1 LTQIFPAAKKTAG
14 KIFGVK
20 YVMWTPALG
29 RDGVFMNINEMNNFF
44 VNMKNLSSKMNE
56 LKIKTPGTMNVAEI
70 MNRHHLENQHS
81 NIIAF
86 LVNPSEIHNH
96 PEYGSL
102 FLNMLK
108 EKGLGIEGKEIY
120 KVFRENSTDELRRMD
135 IFIETDSDFIIIEN
149 KINAGDQ
156 ENQIKDYV
164 EYVKKHY
171 EVSNNVFVC
180 YLTKFGVEP
189 SEKSITKEQLNILR
203 KNNQFVSLSYSD
215 DVLNWLNELKVKEN
229 EDVLKSG
236 IIQYIDVVKEI
247 SNKREKGFNMN
258 YEIAKELFGEYGKLD
273 RNSLKEKLHAIY
285 DFQNNIN
292 LVLYINLFEDIFKE
306 GKGKIS
312 LINSE
317 KTDYKNPTEWAKDV
331 LENPIKL
338 GIRYSSDKHII
349 DFFVRDLVSN
359 KFVIASNTDDI
370 TSDYGNTIDEEGYK
384 QARELN
390 SWFLKAILDT
400 NNWEKDN
407 KLSTHVVRNWFEIK

>member
-1 LTQIFPAAKKTAG
+1 
-14 KIFGVK
+14 
-20 YVMWTPALG
+20 
-29 RDGVFMNINEMNNFF
+29 MNINEMNNFF

-96 PEYGSL
+96 PEYGYL

-120 KVFRENSTDELRRMD
+120 KVFRENSTDEFRRMD

-312 LINSE
+312 LISSE

>member
-1 LTQIFPAAKKTAG
+1 
-14 KIFGVK
+14 
-20 YVMWTPALG
+20 MWTPALG

>member
-1 LTQIFPAAKKTAG
+1 
-14 KIFGVK
+14 
-20 YVMWTPALG
+20 
-29 RDGVFMNINEMNNFF
+29 MNINEMNNFF
-44 VNMKNLSSKMNE
+44 VNMKNLSSRMNQ

-189 SEKSITKEQLNILR
+189 SEKSITKEQLDILR
-203 KNNQFVSLSYSD
+203 ENNQFVSLSYSD

-292 LVLYINLFEDIFKE
+292 LVLYINLFEDIFRE
-306 GKGKIS
+306 GKDKIS
-312 LINSE
+312 LICSE
-317 KTDYKNPTEWAKDV
+317 KCNYKTIEEWEKDV
-331 LENPIKL
+331 LENPRKI
-338 GIRYSSDKHII
+338 GIRFNSDNRII
-349 DFFVRDLVSN
+349 DFFVSDLNSN
-359 KFVIASNTDDI
+359 KFIIASNTDEID
-370 TSDYGNTIDEEGYK
+370 SDYGNKIDEEGYK
-384 QARELN
+384 QARELA
-390 SWFLKAILDT
+390 SWFIKAIFDT
-400 NNWEKDN
+400 NYWEDGVET
-407 KLSTHVVRNWFEIK
+407 KLSTHIVKNWFGIE

>member
-1 LTQIFPAAKKTAG
+1 
-14 KIFGVK
+14 
-20 YVMWTPALG
+20 
-29 RDGVFMNINEMNNFF
+29 MNINEMNNFF
-44 VNMKNLSSKMNE
+44 INMKNLSSKINDQR
-56 LKIKTPGTMNVAEI
+56 IKTPGTMNVAEI

-108 EKGLGIEGKEIY
+108 EKGVGIEGKEIY

-180 YLTKFGVEP
+180 YLTKFGVDP
-189 SEKSITKEQLNILR
+189 SEKSISKEQLDILR
-203 KNNQFVSLSYSD
+203 ENNQFVSLSYSD

-292 LVLYINLFEDIFKE
+292 LVLYINLFEDIFRE
-306 GKGKIS
+306 GKDKIS
-312 LINSE
+312 LICSE
-317 KTDYKNPTEWAKDV
+317 KCNYKTIEEWEKDV
-331 LENPIKL
+331 LENPRKI
-338 GIRYSSDKHII
+338 GIRFNSDNRII
-349 DFFVRDLVSN
+349 DFFVSDLNSN
-359 KFVIASNTDDI
+359 KFIIASNTDEID
-370 TSDYGNTIDEEGYK
+370 SDYGNKIDEEGYK
-384 QARELN
+384 QARELA
-390 SWFLKAILDT
+390 SWFIKAIFDT
-400 NNWEKDN
+400 NYWEDGVAT
-407 KLSTHVVRNWFEIK
+407 KLSTHIVKNWFGIE

>member
-1 LTQIFPAAKKTAG
+1 
-14 KIFGVK
+14 
-20 YVMWTPALG
+20 
-29 RDGVFMNINEMNNFF
+29 MNINEMNNFF
-44 VNMKNLSSKMNE
+44 VNMKNLSSKMNQ

-189 SEKSITKEQLNILR
+189 SEKSITKEQLDILR
-203 KNNQFVSLSYSD
+203 ENNQFVSLSYSD

-292 LVLYINLFEDIFKE
+292 LVLYINLFEDIFRE
-306 GKGKIS
+306 GKDKIS
-312 LINSE
+312 LICSE
-317 KTDYKNPTEWAKDV
+317 KCNYKTIEEWEKDV
-331 LENPIKL
+331 LENPRKI
-338 GIRYSSDKHII
+338 GIRFNSDNRII
-349 DFFVRDLVSN
+349 DFFVSDLNSN
-359 KFVIASNTDDI
+359 KFIIASNTDEID
-370 TSDYGNTIDEEGYK
+370 SDYGNKIDEEGYK
-384 QARELN
+384 QARELA
-390 SWFLKAILDT
+390 SWFIKAIFDT
-400 NNWEKDN
+400 NYWEDGVET
-407 KLSTHVVRNWFEIK
+407 KLSTHIVKNWFGIE

>member
-1 LTQIFPAAKKTAG
+1 
-14 KIFGVK
+14 
-20 YVMWTPALG
+20 
-29 RDGVFMNINEMNNFF
+29 MNINEMNNFF
-44 VNMKNLSSKMNE
+44 VNMKNLSSKMNQ

-81 NIIAF
+81 NIITF

-108 EKGLGIEGKEIY
+108 EKGVGIEGKEIY
-120 KVFRENSTDELRRMD
+120 KIFRENSTDELRRMD

-149 KINAGDQ
+149 KINAEDQ

-189 SEKSITKEQLNILR
+189 SEKSITKEHLNILR

-317 KTDYKNPTEWAKDV
+317 KTDYKNPTEWTKDV

>member
-1 LTQIFPAAKKTAG
+1 
-14 KIFGVK
+14 
-20 YVMWTPALG
+20 
-29 RDGVFMNINEMNNFF
+29 MNINEMNNFF
-44 VNMKNLSSKMNE
+44 INMKNLSSKINDQR
-56 LKIKTPGTMNVAEI
+56 IKTPGTMNVAEI

-86 LVNPSEIHNH
+86 LVNPTEIHNH

-102 FLNMLK
+102 FLNILK
-108 EKGLGIEGKEIY
+108 EKGLGIEGNEVY

-180 YLTKFGVEP
+180 YLTKFGIEP
-189 SEKSITKEQLNILR
+189 TEKSITKEQLNILR
-203 KNNQFVSLSYSD
+203 KNNQFVSLSYSE
-215 DVLNWLNELKVKEN
+215 DVLSWLSKLTVKEN
-229 EDVLKSG
+229 EEVLKSG
-236 IIQYIDVVKEI
+236 LIQYNDVVKAI
-247 SNKREKGFNMN
+247 SNKREKSFNMN
-258 YEIAKELFGEYGKLD
+258 SEITKQLFAEYGKLD

-312 LINSE
+312 LIHSE
-317 KTDYKNPTEWAKDV
+317 KVDYKNPAEWETNV

-338 GIRYSSDKHII
+338 GVRYNSDNHII

-359 KFVIASNTDDI
+359 RFIIASNTDDI
-370 TSDYGNTIDEEGYK
+370 TSDYGNKINEEGYK

-407 KLSTHVVRNWFEIK
+407 KLSTHVVQNWFGVK

>member
-1 LTQIFPAAKKTAG
+1 
-14 KIFGVK
+14 
-20 YVMWTPALG
+20 
-29 RDGVFMNINEMNNFF
+29 MNINEMNNFF

-292 LVLYINLFEDIFKE
+292 LVLFINLFEDIFKE

>member
-1 LTQIFPAAKKTAG
+1 
-14 KIFGVK
+14 
-20 YVMWTPALG
+20 
-29 RDGVFMNINEMNNFF
+29 MNIKEMNNFF
-44 VNMKNLSSKMNE
+44 INMKNLSSKINDQR
-56 LKIKTPGTMNVAEI
+56 IKTPGTMNVAEI

-86 LVNPSEIHNH
+86 LVNPTEIHNH

-102 FLNMLK
+102 FLNLLK
-108 EKGLGIEGKEIY
+108 EKGLGIEGNEVY

-164 EYVKKHY
+164 EYVKKQY
-171 EVSNNVFVC
+171 EVTNNVFVV
-180 YLTKFGVEP
+180 YLTKFGVDP
-189 SEKSITKEQLNILR
+189 SENSISTEQLNVLK
-203 KNNQFVSLSYSD
+203 KNKQYISLSYSE
-215 DVLNWLNELKVKEN
+215 DVLKWLSQLTVKEN

-236 IIQYIDVVKEI
+236 IIQYTDVVKVI
-247 SNKREKGFNMN
+247 SNQREKGFNMN
-258 YEIAKELFGEYGKLD
+258 SEITKQLFAEYGKLN

-306 GKGKIS
+306 GKGRIS
-312 LINSE
+312 LILSE
-317 KTDYKNPTEWAKDV
+317 KKDYKNIEEWEKDV

-338 GIRYSSDKHII
+338 GIRYSLDNHIT
-349 DFFVRDLVSN
+349 DFFVRDLISN
-359 KFVIASNTDDI
+359 KFVIASNTDNV
-370 TSDYGNTIDEEGYK
+370 TSDYGNAIEEEGYK

-390 SWFLKAILDT
+390 SWFLKAVLDT

-407 KLSTHVVRNWFEIK
+407 KLSTHVVRNWFGIK

>member
-1 LTQIFPAAKKTAG
+1 
-14 KIFGVK
+14 
-20 YVMWTPALG
+20 MWTPSLG

-70 MNRHHLENQHS
+70 MIRHHLENQHS

-96 PEYGSL
+96 PEYGYL

-120 KVFRENSTDELRRMD
+120 KVFRENSTDEFRRMD

-312 LINSE
+312 LISSE

>member
-1 LTQIFPAAKKTAG
+1 
-14 KIFGVK
+14 
-20 YVMWTPALG
+20 
-29 RDGVFMNINEMNNFF
+29 MNNFF
-44 VNMKNLSSKMNE
+44 VNMKNLSSRMNQ

-189 SEKSITKEQLNILR
+189 SEKSITKEQLDILR
-203 KNNQFVSLSYSD
+203 ENNQFVSLSYSD

-292 LVLYINLFEDIFKE
+292 LVLYINLFEDIFRE
-306 GKGKIS
+306 GKDKIS
-312 LINSE
+312 LICSE
-317 KTDYKNPTEWAKDV
+317 KCNYKTIEEWEKDV
-331 LENPIKL
+331 LENPRKI
-338 GIRYSSDKHII
+338 GIRFNSDNRII
-349 DFFVRDLVSN
+349 DFFVSDLNSN
-359 KFVIASNTDDI
+359 KFIIASNTDEID
-370 TSDYGNTIDEEGYK
+370 SDYGNKIDEEGYK
-384 QARELN
+384 QARELA
-390 SWFLKAILDT
+390 SWFIKAIFDT
-400 NNWEKDN
+400 NYWEDGVET
-407 KLSTHVVRNWFEIK
+407 KLSTHIVKNWFGIE

>member
-1 LTQIFPAAKKTAG
+1 
-14 KIFGVK
+14 
-20 YVMWTPALG
+20 
-29 RDGVFMNINEMNNFF
+29 
-44 VNMKNLSSKMNE
+44 
-56 LKIKTPGTMNVAEI
+56 MNVAEI

-189 SEKSITKEQLNILR
+189 SEKSITKEQLDILR
-203 KNNQFVSLSYSD
+203 ENNQFVSLSYSD

-292 LVLYINLFEDIFKE
+292 LVLYINLFEDIFRE
-306 GKGKIS
+306 GKDKIS
-312 LINSE
+312 LICSE
-317 KTDYKNPTEWAKDV
+317 KCNYKTIEEWEKDV
-331 LENPIKL
+331 LENPRKI
-338 GIRYSSDKHII
+338 GIRFNSDNRII
-349 DFFVRDLVSN
+349 DFFVSDLNSN
-359 KFVIASNTDDI
+359 KFIIASNTDEID
-370 TSDYGNTIDEEGYK
+370 SDYGNKIDEEGYK
-384 QARELN
+384 QARELA
-390 SWFLKAILDT
+390 SWFIKAIFDT
-400 NNWEKDN
+400 NYWEDGVET
-407 KLSTHVVRNWFEIK
+407 KLSTHIVKNWFGIE